1 MTHAPAI
8 LKVILGNNSS
18 QRLNFQNGLPD
29 SVSEL
34 VTEVQRQCGI
44 KTNFRLQFMDALF
57 ENEFLNLT
65 SVDEIQ
71 DRGTIKIVPMTEAS
85 ALQCADI
92 PSTSETVFCPP
103 LVDETSSMFSVC
115 VDTNPLSTTES
126 ETSTSRQFWPT
137 IFHVPQFSFD
147 AELKLQRGNAA
158 YKEMGTFLIPD
169 LKLKSN
175 ILEGLVQEIV
185 KYKVYATDKEFN
197 VVGEA
202 LISKHPCLKEKG
214 SLTGYAGWKA
224 SLKNKLAIYRTH
236 LRKLGCPEV
245 LVNSLKHKPADKAN
259 AAVAIK
265 KPRRS
270 EVNYCPPHP
279 IGESDESLENLRVAL
294 LSEVKKNNNREVIRM
309 KMEKTFS
316 HRRYEVVRH
325 TPMIQ
330 DFKARWPALFD
341 INAEFK
347 RITTMALQSRFLS
360 QIDILSD
367 KLLKVFQKRGGQ
379 RRLQTIME
387 PMAQDDDVDAGRECI
402 IKGLCVYLNEDP
414 DNMVKEYVTV
424 RVQQCMRK
432 KNAERVQVNWWP
444 CTSPPDDE
452 NDLKAKVYFNHMH

>member
-8 LKVILGNNSS
+8 IKVILGDNSS

-44 KTNFRLQFMDALF
+44 NTNFRLQFMDALF
-57 ENEFLNLT
+57 GNEFLNLT
-65 SVDEIQ
+65 SVNEIQ
-71 DRGTIKIVPMTEAS
+71 DRGTVKLIPITQAS
-85 ALQCADI
+85 APQCADI
-92 PSTSETVFCPP
+92 PSTSETALCNPS
-103 LVDETSSMFSVC
+103 VDETSSMSSVC
-115 VDTNPLSTTES
+115 VDTDTLSTTVF
-126 ETSTSRQFWPT
+126 ETSSSRQFWPT
-137 IFHVPQFSFD
+137 FFHVPQFSFD
-147 AELKLQRGNAA
+147 AELKLERGNAA
-158 YKEMGTFLIPD
+158 YKEKGTFLIPD
-169 LKLKSN
+169 PKLKSN

-197 VVGEA
+197 IVGEA
-202 LISKHPCLKEKG
+202 LISKHPCLTEKG

-245 LVNSLKHKPADKAN
+245 LVNSVKHKPADKAN
-259 AAVAIK
+259 AAAAIK

-279 IGESDESLENLRVAL
+279 TGESDESLENLRVAL

-316 HRRYEVVRH
+316 HRRYEVVRD

-341 INAEFK
+341 
-347 RITTMALQSRFLS
+347 
-360 QIDILSD
+360 
-367 KLLKVFQKRGGQ
+367 VFQKRGGQ
-379 RRLQTIME
+379 IGRRLQSIME
-387 PMAQDDDVDAGRECI
+387 PMAQDDDVDVGRECI
-402 IKGLCVYLNEDP
+402 IKGLCVYLNEDLG
-414 DNMVKEYVTV
+414 NLVKEYVYF
-424 RVQQCMRK
+424 RRSS
-432 KNAERVQVNWWP
+432 WSW
-444 CTSPPDDE
+444 
-452 NDLKAKVYFNHMH
+452 KAARYQ